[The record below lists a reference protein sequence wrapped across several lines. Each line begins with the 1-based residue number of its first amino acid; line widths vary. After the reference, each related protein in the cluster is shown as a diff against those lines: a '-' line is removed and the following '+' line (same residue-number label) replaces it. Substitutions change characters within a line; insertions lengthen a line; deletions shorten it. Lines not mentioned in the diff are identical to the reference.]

1 MEWGS
6 WSHSIFCQE
15 SERNKQGTQL
25 VFSFLFSLWHQPSD
39 GDTHVQ
45 NKTFLL
51 SKLPWKHPPGHP
63 AAQFLGDSKSS
74 PVYSEDWPEQQGPLV
89 HAWWSLTQ
97 GRLFWERSFSSSQ
110 DHPMN
115 KEDRVLEG
123 LQIPVQA
130 ATAGACQSVLIQ
142 AVDFL
147 TIFLDRHVLLESSL
161 TPTPYGAAQKQP
173 QV

>member
-1 MEWGS
+1 MGRRACLGS
-6 WSHSIFCQE
+6 WFEGAILHGVRELVSFYFLFLFSHSISDRAPC
-15 SERNKQGTQL
+15 
-25 VFSFLFSLWHQPSD
+25 LFSPFYSVCGISHPD

-63 AAQFLGDSKSS
+63 AAQFLGDPQPSH
-74 PVYSEDWPEQQGPLV
+74 VYSEDWPGQLGPLV

-97 GRLFWERSFSSSQ
+97 GRFFWERSFSSSQ
-110 DHPMN
+110 HHPMN

-130 ATAGACQSVLIQ
+130 ATAGTCQSVLIQ

-147 TIFLDRHVLLESSL
+147 TIS
-161 TPTPYGAAQKQP
+161 
-173 QV
+173 